1 MTIEKN
7 VILREIAGGYILIP
21 TGSMALKFSGVF
33 AITELGSEI
42 WTRLV
47 KGLAEET
54 ILSELLDLYE
64 VDEETL
70 TKDYHAFIG
79 QLEELGLIEK

>member
-7 VILREIAGGYILIP
+7 VILREVAGEYILIP
-21 TGSMALKFSGVF
+21 TGSLALKFSGVF
-33 AITELGSEI
+33 AISELGSEI

-47 KGLAEET
+47 KGMTEET